1 MTEPAVQFG
10 NVSKRFHRG
19 GMHDSLRDWVS
30 AGLARLRGGRRAADT
45 ASTFWALKEVSFT
58 VAPGEA
64 LGIIGP
70 NGAGKSTALKLLAGI
85 LRPDG
90 GHVRVSGRLGALIEI
105 SAGMHG
111 DLTGRENI
119 YLGGAIMGMSR
130 REIDAKLEAIV
141 EFSGLADFLDT
152 PVKRYSTG
160 MTARLGFSVAAHI
173 DPDVLLVDEVL
184 SVGDIAFRQRCEAH
198 MRELVRRGTALVF
211 VTHNLEQ
218 MRAVCHRAV
227 VLDRG
232 RATFS
237 GDPAAAVEEYMRAT
251 MQAVDDHSYMDR
263 PREAATTGRV
273 LGVRYLDKAG
283 REVGTIRNDQPLDI
297 EIAFRLDRLVSRLS
311 VETTIRSLGAGVW
324 VNFNSAREGR
334 TYRAAAGIAS
344 VCVHLPSLPLGAGSY
359 LAKVRMWD
367 ADRCELVAETPA
379 MYPLLIDD
387 RGRTTGM
394 LALPNEWSLDA
405 EPAGDDTPSEGA
417 PCEVAMP
424 GGKP

>member
-1 MTEPAVQFG
+1 
-10 NVSKRFHRG
+10 
-19 GMHDSLRDWVS
+19 MHDSLRDWVG
-30 AGLARLRGGRRAADT
+30 AGLARLRGRRRTGDP
-45 ASTFWALKEVSFT
+45 ASMFWALKDVSFS
-58 VAPGEA
+58 VVRGEA

-130 REIDAKLEAIV
+130 REVDGKLEAIV

-184 SVGDIAFRQRCEAH
+184 SVGDVAFRQRCEAH

-218 MRAVCHRAV
+218 MRAVCHRAL
-227 VLDRG
+227 VLDHG

-237 GDPAAAVEEYMRAT
+237 GGPAEAVEEYMRAAT
-251 MQAVDDHSYMDR
+251 HAVDDHSYMDR
-263 PREAATTGRV
+263 PREAATAGQV
-273 LGVRYLDKAG
+273 IAVRYLDQSE
-283 REVGTIRNDQPLDI
+283 REVGTICNDRSLDI
-297 EIAFRLDRLVSRLS
+297 EITFRLARPVSRLS
-311 VETTIRSLGAGVW
+311 VEATVRSLAGGVW

-334 TYRAAAGIAS
+334 TYPTGAGAAS
-344 VCVHLPSLPLGAGSY
+344 VRVHLPSLPLSGGSY
-359 LAKVRMWD
+359 LTKIRMWD

-379 MYPLLIDD
+379 RYPLLIDD

-394 LALPNEWSLDA
+394 LALPNEWSLDP
-405 EPAGDDTPSEGA
+405 EPVTQVTAATSPGRETCGV
-417 PCEVAMP
+417 VAK
-424 GGKP
+424 GGEP